1 MDPDA
6 ALKELLLAVEDGDV
20 DRVEEL
26 ADGLNHWVARGG
38 FPPRIA
44 GSEQLG
50 PIWHIAVMK
59 AVIKLARAHVRVMA
73 SA

>member
-1 MDPDA
+1 
-6 ALKELLLAVEDGDV
+6 
-20 DRVEEL
+20 
-26 ADGLNHWVARGG
+26 LNHWVARGG

-59 AVIKLARAHVRVMA
+59 DVIKLARAHVRVVA